1 MIMVYNDDIY
11 DLTFVKFDI
20 EKLLKAYQQLIET
33 VQHSQGMVNGMLLT
47 KMSNGASEDL
57 RGIFWI
63 TNKEGI
69 EEAREKKVDENL
81 YTELRPE
88 IKNTYFEKVYDKLS
102 EHFVLG
108 RVRIL
113 LLEPRKCLSFHKD
126 PEPRLHVPI
135 ISQPGALMIVD
146 DFCTHMPADGTV
158 YYMNTT
164 KYHSALNGSE
174 ENRIHLVAT
183 ILDTIRK

>member
-1 MIMVYNDDIY
+1 MMMYNDDIY
-11 DLTFVKFDI
+11 DLTFIEFDI
-20 EKLLKAYQQLIET
+20 EKLRSAYQDLTEAIPYS
-33 VQHSQGMVNGMLLT
+33 VGMVNGILLT
-47 KMSNGASEDL
+47 KMVNEPSGDP

-63 TNKEGI
+63 TNEEGV
-69 EEAREKKVDENL
+69 EEQREKKVDENL

-88 IKNTYFEKVYDKLS
+88 IKNTYFEKVYNKLS
-102 EHFVLG
+102 KHFVLG

-113 LLEPRKCLSFHKD
+113 LLKPRKCLSFHRD
-126 PEPRLHVPI
+126 PEPRLHIPI
-135 ISQPGALMIVD
+135 ISQPGALMVVE
-146 DFCTHMPADGTV
+146 DFCTHLPADGSV

>member
-1 MIMVYNDDIY
+1 MMIYNDDIY

-20 EKLLKAYQQLIET
+20 EKLREAYEQLLE
-33 VQHSQGMVNGMLLT
+33 VVSYSQGMVNGMLLT
-47 KMSNGASEDL
+47 KMSNGVSEDP
-57 RGIFWI
+57 RGIFWV

-69 EEAREKKVDENL
+69 EEQREKKVDENL

-88 IKNTYFEKVYDKLS
+88 IKNTYFEKVYNKLC
-102 EHFVLG
+102 ERFVLG

-113 LLEPRKCLSFHKD
+113 LLEPRKCLSFHRD
-126 PEPRLHVPI
+126 PQPRLHIPL
-135 ISQPGALMIVD
+135 ISQPGALTIVNN
-146 DFCTHMPADGTV
+146 FCTHMPPDGSV

-183 ILDTIRK
+183 ILDTTRK